1 MTAVPETMTCI
12 EIAEPGGPEVLRT
25 TDRPVPRPGEGEVL
39 IAVQA
44 AGVNRPDCIQRQG
57 HYAPPPGVTD
67 IPGLEV
73 AGVVVALGKNAGG
86 KNAGGKNAG
95 GKNIR
100 QWKTGDK
107 VCALVAG
114 GGYAEY
120 VAAPAVQCLAIPGR
134 LGMTEAAALPET
146 FFTVW
151 SNVFERAALKPG
163 ETLLVHG
170 GSSGIG
176 TTAIQMASKLGS
188 KVITTA
194 GSDDKCR
201 VCRELGAERTVNYKK
216 EDFVDAVKD
225 FTGGSGVNVVLD
237 MVGGD
242 YLARNIKAMAPDG
255 RHVSIAFLGG
265 SKVEINFMPVM
276 LKRLTLTGST
286 LRPLPVERKGE
297 IAKALEETI
306 WPLIASGEIAPVIHA
321 TFHLQDAAEAHR
333 LMESSRHIG
342 KIVLVP

>member
-1 MTAVPETMTCI
+1 MTTIPETMTCI
-12 EIAEPGGPEVLRT
+12 EITEPGGPEVLQAT
-25 TDRPVPRPGEGEVL
+25 NRPVPQPGQGEVL
-39 IAVQA
+39 IAVKA

-86 KNAGGKNAG
+86 KNPGP
-95 GKNIR
+95 
-100 QWKTGDK
+100 WKTGDK

-120 VAAPAVQCLAIPGR
+120 VAAPAVQCLAIPGG

-151 SNVFERAALKPG
+151 TNVFERAALKPG

-176 TTAIQMASKLGS
+176 TTAIQIASKLGS

-201 VCRELGAERTVNYKK
+201 VCRELGAERAVNYKK
-216 EDFVDAVKD
+216 EDFVDAARD
-225 FTGGSGVNVVLD
+225 FTGGAGVDVVLD

-242 YLARNIKAMAPDG
+242 YIARNIKAMAPDG
-255 RHVSIAFLGG
+255 RHVSIAFLSG
-265 SKVEINFMPVM
+265 SKVEVNFMPVM

-297 IAKALEETI
+297 IAKALEKTI
-306 WPLIASGEIAPVIHA
+306 WPLLASGEIAPVIHA
-321 TFHLQDAAEAHR
+321 TFPLQEAAGAHR
-333 LMESSRHIG
+333 LMESSQHIG